1 MNGAGFSFG
10 FSLEGRQGPGGKV
23 RACIT
28 NAHDKRKGGKK
39 NKGLHDT
46 CLTDKVLCVK
56 KGWLKDGIDQV

>member
-1 MNGAGFSFG
+1 M
-10 FSLEGRQGPGGKV
+10 
-23 RACIT
+23 T
-28 NAHDKRKGGKK
+28 KRKGGKK